1 MKFSKL
7 SLTLALILTQA
18 LLVVCGKINED
29 FMENGLESHALHDEI
44 RKPIDTEKADAE
56 RGVLDCVVNT
66 LGCSSDKDCCGM
78 TPSCTLGI
86 CAPSVGGIVGGLL
99 GRAL

>member
-7 SLTLALILTQA
+7 SLKLALILTQA
-18 LLVVCGKINED
+18 LLVLCGKINED

-44 RKPIDTEKADAE
+44 RKPIDAEEPDTE
-56 RGVLDCVVNT
+56 RQLDCVLSA
-66 LGCSSDKDCCGM
+66 LGCSSDQDCCGM
-78 TPSCTLGI
+78 TPSCTLGV
-86 CAPSVGGIVGGLL
+86 CAPNVEGLVGGLL